1 MDMLTRFPA
10 GTHHK
15 AHRLHDAPPHWP
27 VSGLAKTT
35 RVPFPDNRFREVIQW
50 ALDTSCER
58 EAHVRLPLRGQL
70 RLGRLSVSVTTR
82 MTVPPDSR

>member
-1 MDMLTRFPA
+1 MMMNTALDMLTRFPA

-35 RVPFPDNRFREVIQW
+35 RVPFPDKRLRDASSGLLTRAVSDR
-50 ALDTSCER
+50 LTSAYRC
-58 EAHVRLPLRGQL
+58 G
-70 RLGRLSVSVTTR
+70 GSSG
-82 MTVPPDSR
+82 